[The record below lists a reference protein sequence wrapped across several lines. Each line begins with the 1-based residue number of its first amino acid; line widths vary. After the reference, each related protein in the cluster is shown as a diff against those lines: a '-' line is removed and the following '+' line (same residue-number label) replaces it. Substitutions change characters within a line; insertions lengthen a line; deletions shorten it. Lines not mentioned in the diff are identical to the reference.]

1 MKKQKQLFFVGNQNT
16 DAVLLQDGKGRFYVL
31 RVKHGKLV
39 VNRDRFPILNDYR
52 IPGEGV
58 IQLPSLEIHQEQGGG
73 KLSLFSTDPQRLGDV
88 CKVGT
93 LNHAFAY
100 EPDWEGICVIIDG
113 FFVDDIVQSHP
124 GKNPSGVGMGRL

>member
-1 MKKQKQLFFVGNQNT
+1 MEKKLFFVGNKNM
-16 DAVLLQDGKGRFYVL
+16 DEVLLQDGKGRFYVL
-31 RVKHGKLV
+31 RVKHGRLV
-39 VNRDRFPILNDYR
+39 VNRDRFPILNDYH

-58 IQLPSLEIHQEQGGG
+58 IQLPFLEIHQEQGGG

-113 FFVDDIVQSHP
+113 FFVDD
-124 GKNPSGVGMGRL
+124 M